1 MRDNSTKPGKQRKE
15 QVLAFL
21 HAGLAKGDAIVY

>member
-15 QVLAFL
+15 RALAFP
-21 HAGLAKGDAIVY
+21 HAGLAKADAIVY